1 MELTIQNHVQTEPE
15 ASICVGIIET
25 QSGISC
31 LCRELRKCPAWIW
44 GQKIRPM
51 RPRLPQTFLIAA
63 FEFRMQAVTFPFSG
77 VFTCPAKLASYR
89 FVS

>member
-1 MELTIQNHVQTEPE
+1 MWILDNPILRGPPKAEGPLMELTIQNHVQTEPE

-51 RPRLPQTFLIAA
+51 RPRLPQTFLI
-63 FEFRMQAVTFPFSG
+63 VCSI
-77 VFTCPAKLASYR
+77 
-89 FVS
+89 